1 MFQTSFYSTKS
12 QGQKLV
18 YEHVEESMWLCHSVF
33 LGAVCCGFSKAL
45 CYKGSGYGV
54 ISRSDVN
61 SR

>member
-12 QGQKLV
+12 QGQKFA
-18 YEHVEESMWLCHSVF
+18 YEHVEVF

-45 CYKGSGYGV
+45 CDKGSGYGV
-54 ISRSDVN
+54 ISRSDMS